1 MLSVPL
7 LVLAALGVAVAA
19 FKQEE
24 PEWDIDPTAVN
35 NYLLESEPD
44 TPTLPNFDVI
54 VKAAY
59 SVLTANFD
67 DQMNAT
73 APGPIEDIGFQHIK
87 VQDAL
92 LAAQALSH
100 RDFPQ
105 ATVQFKSLLRHQWPN
120 GFMPDLIY
128 GPSVGSSLTW
138 LPTNNTFYPG
148 PAFWSTTDTNGANW
162 STSGI
167 LASPLL
173 AETAMRIFYLAPLDT
188 SMSTPVYTH
197 EAMGFLCEVYPKLFK
212 FHSYLLSTRQP
223 SNTSLL
229 SLRHPW
235 ESVSPIR
242 PGWKDLLAPIK
253 RASDFSQVISRLKV
267 PEITAQAFADQ
278 AALFYP
284 DAKTAIEDVYYPML
298 YLASCFIEQQF
309 DDAKMNTKC
318 AGVFDVV
325 DTEFNAIFLRSAE
338 ALLEMAHLLYQPV
351 TKLGFS
357 CPVESM
363 PRKFDID
370 HLTRVAA
377 TIKNKLQT
385 DLWNPAEMIF
395 HTHYHDATG
404 LFPLYSSTLD
414 ESIQMGLLHH
424 ILPSPD
430 TFHFF
435 CDYYPISIYPCESSE
450 TAPRISLLIHNYI
463 IYRGLIKNA
472 MKGIARFLLDRTFAM
487 IPALP
492 HFHFVDMFNATTG
505 EPASSQLTLSSTLAA
520 SIVLNMGLP
529 EMTTPPS
536 PDTPPIDRQGI
547 LIVMCIE
554 LVVAMGVA
562 VGCVVFSVYF
572 VVKRP
577 RGDAQPLSPDDNT
590 ALSPQ
595 PTSPSSPE
603 KQNLEESL
611 LSDDEEHDVT
621 EYGSFLSGSNAKP
634 AQGMWSSVK
643 GFVSGISPWG

>member
-385 DLWNPAEMIF
+385 DLWNPAEM
-395 HTHYHDATG
+395 
-404 LFPLYSSTLD
+404 
-414 ESIQMGLLHH
+414 
-424 ILPSPD
+424 
-430 TFHFF
+430 
-435 CDYYPISIYPCESSE
+435 
-450 TAPRISLLIHNYI
+450 
-463 IYRGLIKNA
+463 NA

-611 LSDDEEHDVT
+611 LSDDEEHD

>member
-7 LVLAALGVAVAA
+7 LVLAALVVAVAA

-24 PEWDIDPTAVN
+24 PEWAIDPTAVN

-138 LPTNNTFYPG
+138 LPTNKTFYPG

-298 YLASCFIEQQF
+298 YLASCFVEQQF

-325 DTEFNAIFLRSAE
+325 DTEFNAVFLRSAE

-370 HLTRVAA
+370 HLTSVAA

-385 DLWNPAEMIF
+385 DLWNPAEM
-395 HTHYHDATG
+395 
-404 LFPLYSSTLD
+404 
-414 ESIQMGLLHH
+414 
-424 ILPSPD
+424 
-430 TFHFF
+430 
-435 CDYYPISIYPCESSE
+435 
-450 TAPRISLLIHNYI
+450 
-463 IYRGLIKNA
+463 NA

-621 EYGSFLSGSNAKP
+621 
-634 AQGMWSSVK
+634 VT
-643 GFVSGISPWG
+643 ITR

>member
-7 LVLAALGVAVAA
+7 LVLAALVVAVAA

-24 PEWDIDPTAVN
+24 PEWAIDPTAVN

-73 APGPIEDIGFQHIK
+73 APGPIEDIGFQHI
-87 VQDAL
+87 V
-92 LAAQALSH
+92 
-100 RDFPQ
+100 
-105 ATVQFKSLLRHQWPN
+105 
-120 GFMPDLIY
+120 
-128 GPSVGSSLTW
+128 
-138 LPTNNTFYPG
+138 
-148 PAFWSTTDTNGANW
+148 
-162 STSGI
+162 
-167 LASPLL
+167 
-173 AETAMRIFYLAPLDT
+173 ETAMRIFYLAPLDT

-298 YLASCFIEQQF
+298 YLASCFVEQQF

-325 DTEFNAIFLRSAE
+325 DTEFNAVFLRSAE

-370 HLTRVAA
+370 HLTSVAA

-611 LSDDEEHDVT
+611 LSDDEEHD

-643 GFVSGISPWG
+643 EFVSGISPWG